1 MITVL
6 IADDQELIRSALRG
20 LITHEPDLVL
30 VGEAANGADAVAL
43 ARQHRPS
50 VVLMDIRMPETDG
63 IAATGLICGDPELA
77 EVRVLILTTFEQD
90 DYIVQALQAGASGF
104 IGKGAESA
112 DLLKAI
118 RTIHRGDSLLSP
130 VATRSL
136 IDRFIHHRAAP
147 VASPGT
153 LGSLTERETQVLA
166 LVGRGLSNQE
176 ISGRLVISP
185 TTTKTHV
192 NRIMTKLD
200 AHDRAQLVIHAYE
213 NGLVGRSDDR

>member
-1 MITVL
+1 MITVV

-20 LITHEPDLVL
+20 LITHEPDMVL
-30 VGEAANGADAVAL
+30 VGEAANGDEAVAL
-43 ARQHRPS
+43 ARQHGPS
-50 VVLMDIRMPETDG
+50 VVLMDIRMPVTDG
-63 IAATGLICGDPELA
+63 IAATGLICGDPALS

-147 VASPGT
+147 VASTGA
-153 LGSLTERETQVLA
+153 LAALTDRETQVLE
-166 LVGRGLSNQE
+166 LVGRGLSNQD

-213 NGLVGRSDDR
+213 NGLVTRSDDR